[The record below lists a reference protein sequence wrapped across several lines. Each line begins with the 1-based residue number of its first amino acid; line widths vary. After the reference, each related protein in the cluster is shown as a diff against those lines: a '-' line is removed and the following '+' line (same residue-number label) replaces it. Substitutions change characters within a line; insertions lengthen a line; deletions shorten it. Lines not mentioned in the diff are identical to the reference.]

1 MVHIK
6 VMELVGS
13 SPNGW
18 KSAVQ
23 AAVDEASRTAGEI
36 VGVEVVNFTASV
48 ENGQVTE
55 YRANVKIAHK

>member
-1 MVHIK
+1 
-6 VMELVGS
+6 
-13 SPNGW
+13 
-18 KSAVQ
+18 
-23 AAVDEASRTAGEI
+23 

>member
-1 MVHIK
+1 MHIK
-6 VMELVGS
+6 VLELVGS

-23 AAVDEASRTAGEI
+23 TAVDEASKTAGNI
-36 VGVEVVNFTASV
+36 VGVEVVNFTANV

-55 YRANVKIAHK
+55 YRANLKIAHKA

>member
-1 MVHIK
+1 MHIK
-6 VMELVGS
+6 VMELVGT

-23 AAVDEASRTAGEI
+23 TAVDEASKTAGEI
-36 VGVEVVNFTASV
+36 IGVEVVNFTASV
-48 ENGQVTE
+48 DNGQVTE